1 MRRVRARFFRL
12 AGLFRKQSHER
23 EMAQELETHLQL
35 HIDDNLRAGMS
46 PAEARRH
53 ALIKL
58 GGIEQVKEM
67 YRDRQTLPLIEN
79 LIQDL
84 RYGVRT
90 LRKSPGFTAVAVL
103 TLALGIGANTAIF
116 SVVNTVLLRPLP
128 YPEPGRIVQIM
139 LTAPAWNPR
148 GTANVVSPAEFTVL
162 HEQTQN
168 FQDITA
174 YDLAAGAV
182 NLTGGDH
189 PEQLKALHVSAN
201 YFRLF
206 GASIEAG
213 RTFSADEDRP
223 GGPRAV
229 VLSDGL
235 WRRRF
240 GGDRSLVGTPVVLG
254 NEPYVVVGV
263 LGPSFPSDPPVEVFL
278 PLQFDPYSTQKGH
291 SLRAAARLKAGV
303 TLEVAREQMKLASR
317 QFRQKFPDPFGARGA
332 GSHQGFTAEPLH
344 DVVVGDVRPALLVL
358 LGAVSCVLLIA
369 CANVANLLL
378 VRATGRR
385 REMAIRAAFGA
396 GRRRIVSRLLTE
408 SLLLSLAGGVL
419 GLGFGSAGVDA
430 LTAIN
435 TGHIPRIA
443 LAGSG
448 ILLDWRV
455 LAFTM
460 LVSVLTGVVFGLMP
474 ALTTS
479 YIDVIAALNETS
491 RRSSAGHRQNRA
503 RAMLVVTETA
513 LAFALLLGAA
523 LLTRTFVA
531 LRGVDPGFD
540 AHNVLTM
547 EMSLSGTRFKKTEV
561 VAQLIREAQRR
572 VESLPG
578 VIAVAATYSLP
589 LEARFGGPFVIDG
602 RPNDEFVARD
612 ACFVSTRYFDVFRIR
627 VLRGRTFT
635 ERDGSQ
641 SPPVVLVNQ
650 TIAQG
655 GRAGVDVGPASL
667 LWPNGDPV
675 GNRIF
680 FGRGAGP
687 PFSDSPLQII
697 GIADDVKDSGLS
709 RSVEP
714 TLYLPIMQLSD
725 ATTEL
730 FDAGIPITWAIR
742 TRTDPYSLSADIQRE
757 LRIASGLAVAHIRS
771 MDEVSAQS
779 TASTNFNLMLLGI
792 FAGVAVVLAAIGI
805 YGVMSYTVG
814 QRAHEIGIRMALG
827 ANGDDVLSL
836 VLQEG
841 LRLALLGIVAGLA
854 AAAWLTG
861 AMKSLLFGVSPT
873 DPLTFAVVSVLLL
886 AVAIAATYIP
896 ARRATKV
903 DPMVALRFE

>member
-1 MRRVRARFFRL
+1 
-12 AGLFRKQSHER
+12 
-23 EMAQELETHLQL
+23 MAQELEAHLQL

-53 ALIKL
+53 ALIML

-67 YRDRQTLPLIEN
+67 YRDCQALPLIEN

-213 RTFSADEDRP
+213 RTFSGDEDRP

-240 GGDRSLVGTPVVLG
+240 GGDRSLVGTPIVLG
-254 NEPYVVVGV
+254 NEPYVVIGV
-263 LGPSFPSDPPVEVFL
+263 LGPGFPSDPPVEVWL
-278 PLQFDPYSTQKGH
+278 PLQFDPYSTQGGH
-291 SLRAAARLKAGV
+291 SLRAAARLKGGV
-303 TLEVAREQMKLASR
+303 TLEAAREQMKLASR

-378 VRATGRR
+378 VRAAGRR

-435 TGHIPRIA
+435 PGYIPRIA

-448 ILLDWRV
+448 ILPDWRV

-474 ALTTS
+474 ALTTP
-479 YIDVIAALNETS
+479 YIDVSAALNETS

-503 RAMLVVTETA
+503 RAMLVVAETA

-523 LLTRTFVA
+523 LLMRTFVA

-547 EMSLSGTRFKKTEV
+547 EMSLSGTPFKKTDI

-602 RPNDEFVARD
+602 RPNNEFVARD

-627 VLRGRTFT
+627 VFRGRAFT
-635 ERDGSQ
+635 ERDGGQ
-641 SPPVVLVNQ
+641 SPPVVLVNR

-655 GRAGVDVGPASL
+655 GRAGVGVGPASL
-667 LWPNGDPV
+667 LWPNGDPI

-680 FGRGAGP
+680 FGRGAAGP

-697 GIADDVKDSGLS
+697 GIADDVNDSGLS

-714 TLYLPIMQLSD
+714 TLYLPITQLSD

-757 LRIASGLAVAHIRS
+757 LRIASGLPVAHIRS
-771 MDEVSAQS
+771 MDEVRTQS
-779 TASTNFNLMLLGI
+779 TASTNFTLMLLGI

-814 QRAHEIGIRMALG
+814 QRAHEIGIRMTLG
-827 ANGDDVLSL
+827 ASGDDVLCL
-836 VLQEG
+836 VLHEG
-841 LRLALLGIVAGLA
+841 LRLALLGIVAGLV
-854 AAAWLTG
+854 AAAWLTR

-873 DPLTFAVVSVLLL
+873 DPLTFAVVGALLL
-886 AVAIAATYIP
+886 AVAIAATYIA

-903 DPMVALRFE
+903 DPMAAIRFE